1 MSDLQRQHCLLLVE
15 GHHDLEFVGK
25 LLRTAFPGFV
35 RVKIAEDL
43 NPFWEVLT
51 KLSFPQDGDLTK
63 RMEVPGFL
71 QNDSVSIA
79 VVAANSV
86 SSLVAAGKRTLLRL
100 DTQVPDSIG
109 VILDADSNDDLS
121 TRFFRIKEQLQEESL
136 FPPLPDEL
144 ELGDVSTGS
153 PRMGIFIMPNCID
166 VGTLEDLL
174 LECSNS
180 EYAHLKGQAEAFI
193 GSIQENQFA
202 SDDLKEWRKPA
213 GKRKATVSA
222 MAAVLKPSKSIQV
235 SIHDNRWISE
245 ASIQSQELQ
254 QLLGFL
260 NDLLPIDTSDEGAQN
275 T

>member
-1 MSDLQRQHCLLLVE
+1 MSDAKRQHCLLLVE
-15 GHHDLEFVGK
+15 GHHDLEFIGK
-25 LLRTAFPGFV
+25 LLRTALPGFV
-35 RVKIAEDL
+35 RVKNADDL
-43 NPFWEVLT
+43 DPFWEVLT

-63 RMEVPGFL
+63 RMEVPGFF
-71 QNDSVSIA
+71 QNDSVSLVI
-79 VVAANSV
+79 VAANSV

-100 DTQVPDSIG
+100 DTEVPDCIG
-109 VILDADSNDDLS
+109 VVLDADSTDDLS
-121 TRFFRIKEQLQEESL
+121 TRFARLKEQLQEESL
-136 FPPLPDEL
+136 FPSPPDEL

-153 PRMGIFIMPNCID
+153 PRMGIFIMPNCVD
-166 VGTLEDLL
+166 AGTLEDLL
-174 LECSNS
+174 LECSES

-245 ASIQSQELQ
+245 TSIQSENLQ
-254 QLLGFL
+254 KLIQFLGQLLKEVE
-260 NDLLPIDTSDEGAQN
+260 SE
-275 T
+275 